1 MGLKAR
7 DKVIV
12 AVLVVLA
19 IAVFVGGR
27 YHDNNTGFTTE
38 KWVNAV
44 GNDRQKILQDLR
56 DRTMFVGM
64 TVEEVKELLGEPD
77 EETDEFL
84 NYVVGFPQGLFG
96 VKADTEKEYFVLYHE
111 DGAITETEVSIADVL
126 PKESK
131 FRKIGDSS
139 GGEVLYPEGA
149 EAKE

>member
-12 AVLVVLA
+12 VVLVVLA

-27 YHDNNTGFTTE
+27 HHDNNTSFTTE
-38 KWVNAV
+38 KWVNAI

-56 DRTMFVGM
+56 DRTQFVGM

-96 VKADTEKEYFVLYHE
+96 VKPDAEKEYFLLYYE
-111 DGAITETEVSIADVL
+111 DGAITKTEVNIADVL
-126 PKESK
+126 PKESE

-149 EAKE
+149 KEKE

>member
-1 MGLKAR
+1 MGLKAK

-56 DRTMFVGM
+56 DRTQFVGM
-64 TVEEVKELLGEPD
+64 TVDEVTELMGEPD
-77 EETDEFL
+77 EKTEDFMV
-84 NYVVGFPQGLFG
+84 YVVGFPQGLFG
-96 VKADTEKEYFVLYHE
+96 VKPDTEKEYFVLYHE
-111 DGAITETEVSIADVL
+111 DDTITKTEVSIADVL
-126 PKESK
+126 PKESQ
-131 FRKIGDSS
+131 FRKIGSSS